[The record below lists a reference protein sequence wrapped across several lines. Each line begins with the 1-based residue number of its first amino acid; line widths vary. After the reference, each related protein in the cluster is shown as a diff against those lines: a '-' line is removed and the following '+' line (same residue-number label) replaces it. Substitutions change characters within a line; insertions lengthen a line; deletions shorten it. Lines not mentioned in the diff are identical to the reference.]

1 MPVKPFASYHW
12 RWATGTPSEGLNSP
26 PVYLGVLR
34 VLRAFEGQPPSE
46 PRIGPALAQVKAET
60 GTRLNLERTPERNLI
75 RNSGQYW
82 KALGLLG
89 ERDGRIE
96 LTPFGNQVA
105 SGEVTPLEFSAVTIL
120 TLTLPNRTF
129 GDTALWRA
137 AGLSIKPLRLI
148 LEVLIAVS
156 QAAPDSAYLTPRELY
171 EVVIPLAG
179 VPGTPPDLM
188 AETVLQRRAGT
199 LRLDGWPDCAP
210 RDNDKRMAGEFLLFL
225 SHYGHLIKIY
235 EEGQR
240 DDIRYYLHRN
250 QIQATADM
258 LGMRVQTI
266 TERSIEEV
274 VNAPQIATVERQRRM
289 TSVIARPQQQG
300 FRSRVLRAAEF
311 SCAICGVGVP
321 EVLEAAHIV
330 PVMNNGTDRTDNGL
344 CLRSDLHSLF
354 DSGHLRIKPDGVLI
368 LTGTAAEPDNY
379 GGQQLPNRIEIPAH
393 VDVRNLAFRWKYL

>member
-1 MPVKPFASYHW
+1 M
-12 RWATGTPSEGLNSP
+12 
-26 PVYLGVLR
+26 
-34 VLRAFEGQPPSE
+34 
-46 PRIGPALAQVKAET
+46 GPALARVKAET

-96 LTPFGNQVA
+96 LTPLGSRVA
-105 SGEVTPLEFSAVTIL
+105 SGDVTPLEFSVLTIL

-129 GDTALWRA
+129 GDAATWRA
-137 AGLSIKPLRLI
+137 AGLTIKPLRLI
-148 LEVLIAVS
+148 LEVLLAIAQVS
-156 QAAPDSAYLTPRELY
+156 QPDAYLTPRELY
-171 EVVIPLAG
+171 EVVVPLAG
-179 VPGTPPDLM
+179 VPGTPVDLI
-188 AETVLQRRAGT
+188 ADAVQQRRAGT
-199 LRLDGWPDCAP
+199 LNLNGWPNCAP
-210 RDNDKRMAGEFLLFL
+210 QDNDRRMAGEFLLFL
-225 SHYGHLIKIY
+225 AHYGHLVKAY

-258 LGMRVQTI
+258 LGIRIQTI
-266 TERSIEEV
+266 TDRSIEEL

-300 FRSRVLRAAEF
+300 FRNRVLRAADYN
-311 SCAICGVGVP
+311 CAICGVAVP

-330 PVMNNGTDRTDNGL
+330 PVMNSGTDRTDNGL

-354 DSGHLRIKPDGVLI
+354 DSGHLRIKPDGALV
-368 LTGTAAEPDNY
+368 LTGAAADPANY
-379 GGQQLPNRIEIPAH
+379 GGGKLPNQIAIPAH